1 MNIKYFFRHPKVG
14 HSIHRVFRTLIG
26 ELGKKVTIQ
35 KYEVPCKG
43 SMPLSVIKNNFYVL
57 NKRNHESIHHI
68 TGHIHDVLLAL
79 VGVKTVL
86 TIHDLVFLD
95 NVKNPFKRFYKWL
108 FWLYLPIKIAD
119 VVVCISNQT
128 KQNILKKIKTDKLIV
143 IHNAVDTIYEYS
155 PKPFNSEKPLIL
167 HIGTGWNKNLSNSI
181 KALEGISCNLRI
193 IGRLNKDQLELLEKH
208 HIEYSNGLDLTDE
221 DIKEEYL
228 KCDIV
233 NFPSIYEGFGM
244 PVIEGQKTGRIVL
257 TSLIEPLLEVAD
269 NAAVFV
275 DPKSISS
282 LREAYLKI
290 IANEEFRNNTIQK
303 GLKNAQRFSIKSI
316 AEQYLSVYE
325 KLYSS

>member
-14 HSIHRVFRTLIG
+14 HSIHRVFRTIIG
-26 ELGKKVTIQ
+26 ELQKTVIIQ

-43 SMPLSVIKNNFYVL
+43 SMPMSVIKNNFYVF
-57 NKRNHESIHHI
+57 NKRNHDSIHHI

-108 FWLYLPIKIAD
+108 FWLYLPVKIAD

-128 KQNILKKIKTDKLIV
+128 KRNILNKIKTDKLIV
-143 IHNAVDTIYEYS
+143 IYNAVDTIYENR
-155 PKPFNSEKPLIL
+155 PKQFNSEKPIIL
-167 HIGTGWNKNLSNSI
+167 HIGTGWNKNLSNTV
-181 KALEGISCNLRI
+181 KALEGISCHLRI
-193 IGRLNKDQLELLEKH
+193 IGKLNKDQMALLEKH
-208 HIEYSNGLDLTDE
+208 QIEYSRGLDLTDE
-221 DIKEEYL
+221 DIKEEYI

-244 PVIEGQKTGRIVL
+244 PVIEGQKTGRIVV

-269 NAAVFV
+269 DAAVFV
-275 DPKSISS
+275 DPNNISS

-290 IANEEFRNNTIQK
+290 ITEEGFRNDIIHK
-303 GLKNAQRFSIKSI
+303 GLKNAERFSVRNI
-316 AEQYLSVYE
+316 ASQYLNVYQQ
-325 KLYSS
+325 LYSS